1 MQELLSKLSELI
13 KGEFNKELMVEAK
26 AIMDQVRQQLDTER
40 KEALAE
46 FLEDPENKAEDFAP
60 TPSEEATLFESLR
73 AEFNDKR
80 KAYTERRAKEEK
92 ENLERK
98 IDIIKKISSIT
109 KEEENIGKAFNIFK
123 ELQEEWNTIGR
134 VPGDKHKDIQN
145 DFHTAVDSFYYDIK
159 IYKDLKEND
168 LNHNLE
174 AKKEI
179 VNKLNVLLKAETDN
193 LEENV
198 KNLQQEWFNIGPV
211 PKEDFEALKE
221 QFDKALEGNYEIIK
235 ARRQVRKDAMLENL
249 ALKKALLEKTK
260 ELCAE
265 TPGNVKAWNKTTE
278 TLIEYQKAWKSIGFG
293 PRKDNEEVW
302 QEFRAVCDA
311 FFAEKAKFFEDFKKE
326 LSLNQ
331 TQKEALC
338 DEAEILKLSTD
349 WKETTQ
355 KLIQLQKKWK
365 TIGPAP
371 MGVEQKLWKKFRS
384 ACDAFFEAKDKSGK
398 ELEASFEVNLAAKEE
413 FLAKFEKE
421 AVSEDKAEAVK
432 QIKAG
437 ISTWSGLGRVPKKN
451 IAELGE
457 KFQAILDEKMK
468 AAGIEKEELEHSKFT
483 SRVQALLNE
492 EDYKRLLD
500 KEKRF
505 IKDKIDEFKKQAI
518 QYENNLGFFNNTANK
533 KNPLLEEAKKKIAAT
548 NNAID
553 KMLDQLQYIDKS
565 IRQKEKQAKAEVENE
580 ENS

>member
-211 PKEDFEALKE
+211 PKEDF
-221 QFDKALEGNYEIIK
+221 
-235 ARRQVRKDAMLENL
+235 
-249 ALKKALLEKTK
+249 
-260 ELCAE
+260 
-265 TPGNVKAWNKTTE
+265 
-278 TLIEYQKAWKSIGFG
+278 
-293 PRKDNEEVW
+293 
-302 QEFRAVCDA
+302 
-311 FFAEKAKFFEDFKKE
+311 
-326 LSLNQ
+326 
-331 TQKEALC
+331 
-338 DEAEILKLSTD
+338 
-349 WKETTQ
+349 
-355 KLIQLQKKWK
+355 
-365 TIGPAP
+365 
-371 MGVEQKLWKKFRS
+371 
-384 ACDAFFEAKDKSGK
+384 
-398 ELEASFEVNLAAKEE
+398 
-413 FLAKFEKE
+413 
-421 AVSEDKAEAVK
+421 
-432 QIKAG
+432 
-437 ISTWSGLGRVPKKN
+437 
-451 IAELGE
+451 
-457 KFQAILDEKMK
+457 
-468 AAGIEKEELEHSKFT
+468 
-483 SRVQALLNE
+483 
-492 EDYKRLLD
+492 
-500 KEKRF
+500 
-505 IKDKIDEFKKQAI
+505 
-518 QYENNLGFFNNTANK
+518 
-533 KNPLLEEAKKKIAAT
+533 
-548 NNAID
+548 
-553 KMLDQLQYIDKS
+553 
-565 IRQKEKQAKAEVENE
+565 
-580 ENS
+580 